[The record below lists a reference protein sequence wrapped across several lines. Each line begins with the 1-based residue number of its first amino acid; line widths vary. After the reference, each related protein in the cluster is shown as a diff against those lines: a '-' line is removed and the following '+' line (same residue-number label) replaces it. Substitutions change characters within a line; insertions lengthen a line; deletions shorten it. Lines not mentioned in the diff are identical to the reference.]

1 MGNVLISALSENI
14 GGVEEYVLNL
24 SRYKENC
31 DHNYSYILIGDH
43 SPYEKEIQKR
53 KISYFKVAKK
63 THILKSIYTW
73 HKVLKEQKL
82 THDTLYINTS
92 SLGYILPYLIA
103 YRLGYRLI
111 LHSHLDA
118 SKTSSL
124 LKKMMHRLNY
134 RILRNKISD
143 RFACSTPAAKWMFGK
158 DFNKAH
164 IIPNAIDLER
174 FRFNGNRRAELRH
187 SLGYNTDDFVI
198 GNVGRLTEYKN
209 QKYLLEI
216 IQKIEDKSVKLLLV
230 GEGEDRDQLE
240 HYCIEHCL
248 GDRVTFY
255 GKTDKPEDIMNVMD
269 CIAMPSIAEGFPVS
283 LVEDQAAGLT
293 CFVSDIITPEVNIN
307 NNICFL
313 ALNEY
318 EQWVDN
324 IIRYR
329 RQYDPDR
336 TNKSSDGIVRLR
348 NAGFDVNT
356 IEHRVWMQINNS
368 LDRSEI
374 NEE

>member
-24 SRYKENC
+24 SRYQADRN
-31 DHNYSYILIGDH
+31 HSYSYILIGDH
-43 SPYEKEIQKR
+43 SPYEKEIKER

-63 THILKSIYTW
+63 THLLKSITTW
-73 HKVLKEQKL
+73 YKVLKEQRL

-103 YRLGYRLI
+103 YKLGYRLI

-124 LKKMMHRLNY
+124 LKKIVHRLNY
-134 RILRNKISD
+134 RVLRKKISD

-158 DFNKAH
+158 DFDKTH

-174 FRFNGNRRAELRH
+174 FRFDGNRRIELKH
-187 SLGYNTDDFVI
+187 NLGYKSDDFVI

-209 QKYLLEI
+209 QKFLLEM

-230 GEGEDRDQLE
+230 GEGEDREQLM
-240 HYCIEHCL
+240 HYCKVHYL
-248 GDRVTFY
+248 DDRVTFY

-307 NNICFL
+307 NNIHFL
-313 ALNEY
+313 PLNEY
-318 EQWVDN
+318 EQWVDS
-324 IIRYR
+324 IIGYR

-336 TNKSSDGIVRLR
+336 TNKSSDGIVSLR

-356 IEHRVWMQINNS
+356 IESRVWMQINKSINK
-368 LDRSEI
+368 SE
-374 NEE
+374 NK